1 MKCVYCTLLLDVSS
15 IFFATD
21 LSFVASSLL
30 NSSGGLMPGFLVVL
44 LQFFA
49 FSLKLRKGGGGGG
62 GGIS

>member
-15 IFFATD
+15 IFFAMD

-44 LQFFA
+44 QFFA

>member
-15 IFFATD
+15 IFFAMD

-44 LQFFA
+44 HFFA